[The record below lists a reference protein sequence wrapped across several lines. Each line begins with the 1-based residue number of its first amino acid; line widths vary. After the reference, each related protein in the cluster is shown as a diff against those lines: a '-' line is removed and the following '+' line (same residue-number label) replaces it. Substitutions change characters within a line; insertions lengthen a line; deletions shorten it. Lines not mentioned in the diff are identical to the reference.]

1 MSTSSKK
8 KIQETEQ
15 DAPPGATG
23 RYSKAHD
30 EVVANT
36 KPISDY
42 LDISEH
48 GLIDTLVRPGGL
60 GDTVPGLSAFIN
72 TFVEGQDYGSGTHNI
87 GGTDKLYARVR
98 VFRGETGQGGEILTG
113 GPAPAYVNFGWAF
126 TDEEVTA
133 RMRSGVNQA
142 GDILGYAEFV
152 RRTRMFQDRGNP
164 WASDNVDD
172 HLFEVL
178 YRNGTISIGY
188 SGESG
193 LMAPDSFAPYVGQTL
208 QQWLD
213 VQQLVQG
220 GGRGPSGNDDQPVRG
235 PGVA

>member
-1 MSTSSKK
+1 MSTSPKK
-8 KIQETEQ
+8 KIQEAGQ
-15 DAPPGATG
+15 DVAATG
-23 RYSKAHD
+23 SYSKAHD
-30 EVVANT
+30 QVVANT
-36 KPISDY
+36 KPVSDY

-48 GLIDTLVRPGGL
+48 GLIETLLTKL
-60 GDTVPGLSAFIN
+60 GDTVEALSAFIN
-72 TFVEGQDYGSGTHNI
+72 TFKEGSDYGPGTHNI

-98 VFRGETGQGGEILTG
+98 QFRGEIGQGGEILTG
-113 GPAPAYVNFGWAF
+113 GPAPTYVNFGWDF
-126 TDEEVTA
+126 TDEGVTS

-152 RRTRMFQDRGNP
+152 RRTRMFQGRGNP

-193 LMAPDSFAPYVGQTL
+193 LSAPDSHAPYVGQTL

-213 VQQLVQG
+213 TQKLVLG
-220 GGRGPSGNDDQPVRG
+220 GGRGPSGDDN
-235 PGVA
+235 